1 MTRNRLLATLNPVL
15 AQRSNPPVI
24 AVVIPCFKVTDAILC
39 VLSKIGDE
47 VSMIFVVD
55 DKCPDGSGRVVREQ
69 VSDPRVQVIFHEENA
84 GVGGAVMSGY
94 KAALAQGADI
104 VVKVDG
110 DGQMDPG
117 LLPRFIRPLV
127 AGIADYTKGNRFFS
141 RHAVRQMP
149 TARLFG
155 NAALSFFTK
164 LSSGYW
170 SIFDPTNGYTAI
182 HRAALAHLNFDTISK
197 RYFFESDMLVSLGN
211 IRATVM
217 DIPMEALYGEETS
230 HLKISKV
237 IPEFAAKHT
246 IAMIKRIIYNYF
258 LRDFSFASLCLLF
271 GVILFFFGVVF
282 GGINWWHSI
291 QTDTPAASGT
301 VMIAMVTIILGF
313 QLLLSFLNYD
323 ISNEPSVPL
332 QVMND
337 GS

>member
-1 MTRNRLLATLNPVL
+1 MTRNRLLTTLNPEL
-15 AQRSNPPVI
+15 TQRSSPLVI
-24 AVVIPCFKVTDAILC
+24 AVVIPCYKVTDAIMG
-39 VLSKIGDE
+39 VLNKIGGE

-55 DKCPDGSGRVVREQ
+55 DKCPDGSGRMVREQ
-69 VSDPRVQVIFHEENA
+69 VGDPRVQVIFHEENA
-84 GVGGAVMSGY
+84 GVGGAVMTGY

-110 DGQMDPG
+110 DGQMDPA

-127 AGIADYTKGNRFFS
+127 AGMTDYTKGNRFYS

-149 TARLFG
+149 GIRLFG
-155 NAALSFFTK
+155 NAMLSFFTK

-182 HRAALAHLNFDTISK
+182 HRAALAQLNFDKISK

-237 IPEFAAKHT
+237 IPEFAGKHT
-246 IAMIKRIIYNYF
+246 IAMMKRIIYNYF

-271 GVILFFFGVVF
+271 GGILFFFGVIF
-282 GGINWWHSI
+282 GGVNWWHSI

-332 QVMND
+332 QIIND
-337 GS
+337 GF

>member
-1 MTRNRLLATLNPVL
+1 MTRNRLLTTRNPEL
-15 AQRSNPPVI
+15 TQSSTPTVI
-24 AVVIPCFKVTDAILC
+24 AVVIPCFRVTQAILG

-47 VSMIFVVD
+47 VSMIFVID
-55 DKCPDGSGRVVREQ
+55 DKCPDGSGRMVREQ
-69 VSDPRVQVIFHEENA
+69 VSDPRVQVIFHAENA

-110 DGQMDPG
+110 DGQMDPA

-127 AGIADYTKGNRFFS
+127 IGVADYAKGNRFYS

-149 TARLFG
+149 AVRLFG

-182 HRAALAHLNFDTISK
+182 HRAALEQLNFDKISK
-197 RYFFESDMLVSLGN
+197 RYFFESDMLVSLGSV
-211 IRATVM
+211 RAMVM
-217 DIPMEALYGEETS
+217 DIPMEATYGEETS
-230 HLKISKV
+230 HLKISRV

-246 IAMIKRIIYNYF
+246 IAMMKRIIYNYF
-258 LRDFSFASLCLLF
+258 LRDFSFASLCLFF
-271 GVILFFFGVVF
+271 GVILFLFGVVF
-282 GGINWWHSI
+282 GGVNWWHSV
-291 QTDTPAASGT
+291 QTNTSAATGT
-301 VMIAMVTIILGF
+301 VMIATVTIILGF

-332 QVMND
+332 QVMHD